1 MRSATLA
8 VLLLLSASVLVSC
21 ESDELLFRSFVQRHH
36 KWYGQ
41 SQSRDDSASSEYAA
55 RYEVFRGN
63 LQRIAA
69 LNAESQSR
77 GSSVVYGVTR
87 FADLS
92 PAEFAALY
100 SNAEHGAKLVEE
112 FEHAVAA
119 GAMHKSN
126 ETASPVAAVSAL
138 ALPTDVDWR
147 AKGAVTDV
155 KNQGQCGCCWT
166 FSTVANIESLYKIKY
181 NQLIDFSPQQLIDCD
196 HTCKFFTCNK
206 GCSGGVPKYAMEY
219 IKKNGLTTLK
229 KYPFIGKE
237 GTCSYTESMSQVTI
251 KDFVAIDNDE
261 GEMQKYVANSG
272 PISACLYVNSNF
284 QYYKS
289 GVFDDAGCPTN
300 TINHAITVVG
310 YGTENGKDFWII
322 KNSWGDD
329 WGEDGFIRI
338 ARGKNMCG
346 IKNQS
351 ATAVL

>member
-1 MRSATLA
+1 MRSSTLA

-126 ETASPVAAVSAL
+126 ETASPVAAVSSL

-166 FSTVANIESLYKIKY
+166 FSTVANIE
-181 NQLIDFSPQQLIDCD
+181 
-196 HTCKFFTCNK
+196 
-206 GCSGGVPKYAMEY
+206 
-219 IKKNGLTTLK
+219 
-229 KYPFIGKE
+229 
-237 GTCSYTESMSQVTI
+237 
-251 KDFVAIDNDE
+251 
-261 GEMQKYVANSG
+261 
-272 PISACLYVNSNF
+272 
-284 QYYKS
+284 
-289 GVFDDAGCPTN
+289 VFW
-300 TINHAITVVG
+300 VV
-310 YGTENGKDFWII
+310 
-322 KNSWGDD
+322 S
-329 WGEDGFIRI
+329 
-338 ARGKNMCG
+338 
-346 IKNQS
+346 
-351 ATAVL
+351 